1 MKDGRS
7 RFALVG
13 NKHCLDFANTVHARG
28 CDVDAM
34 PAIGDLFD
42 FLADAKIFSVAE
54 ITLARHEAELRPDEA
69 QAMFETARR
78 LRGLLRKWLG
88 GVEAHAPVASELIG
102 EINAIL
108 TSYRSADKLV
118 ECDGVWRLEHLP
130 EQRRMIHLLIP
141 IARSTAELIAEG
153 PNLPVR
159 KCGNPRC
166 PLYFYDTSRNRL
178 RRWCSMSSCG
188 NLHKVK
194 AHLAR
199 RAPRDTQSH

>member
-1 MKDGRS
+1 MKDGQS

-13 NKHCLDFANTVHARG
+13 NKPCLDFANTVHARG
-28 CDVDAM
+28 CDIDAM
-34 PAIGDLFD
+34 PALDDLFD
-42 FLADAKIFSVAE
+42 FLIDAKILPAGE
-54 ITLARHEAELRPDEA
+54 ITLARHEAGLSPDEA
-69 QAMFETARR
+69 GAMFDSARR

-88 GVEAHAPVASELIG
+88 GIETHAPVAHELVG

-108 TSYRSADKLV
+108 SSFRTADKLIA
-118 ECDGVWRLEHLP
+118 CDGVWHLEHLP

-141 IARSTAELIAEG
+141 IARSAAELIAEG
-153 PNLPVR
+153 PGLPVR

-166 PLYFYDTSRNRL
+166 PLYFYDTSRNKL
-178 RRWCSMSSCG
+178 RRWCKMSSCG

-199 RAPRDTQSH
+199 RIKG